1 MERMIPARCQ
11 ALKRAEIP
19 REGDPSSAAD
29 GSMQTAGLTARQR
42 GEDQPEGS
50 EGDGGGGRGAGAG
63 SPPLPTAQRQEQGG
77 KKEEPLS
84 DGVKRGQMSCRGNTT
99 GGEPAHRKKIIS
111 LLSHQSSV
119 RAEPGK
125 LLTPVQQQSWK
136 INEIQVMG

>member
-1 MERMIPARCQ
+1 MEEEEGGLEQ
-11 ALKRAEIP
+11 AALHCPLLKGKSKE
-19 REGDPSSAAD
+19 
-29 GSMQTAGLTARQR
+29 
-42 GEDQPEGS
+42 
-50 EGDGGGGRGAGAG
+50 
-63 SPPLPTAQRQEQGG
+63 G

-99 GGEPAHRKKIIS
+99 EGEPAHGKKIIS

-119 RAEPGK
+119 RADPGK